1 MEFTFSYFAHF
12 FGHLAMAWPLLATIA
27 LLITVLGVG
36 VGFLESW
43 SRFDSIYWAFITA
56 TTVGYGDI
64 RPLKPV
70 SRILSVL
77 VALIGVTFTG
87 IIVAL
92 AIDAATRSF
101 SDVYTP
107 IKTGSAIKEVQ
118 RASAVARRDRRICRA
133 DVYARPVAK
142 TTTHHRLS

>member
-1 MEFTFSYFAHF
+1 MEYTFSYFHHF
-12 FGHLAMAWPLLATIA
+12 FSHLAMAWPLLATIA
-27 LLITVLGVG
+27 LLITVLGVS

-64 RPLKPV
+64 RPLKRV

-77 VALIGVTFTG
+77 IALIGLTFTG

-101 SDVYTP
+101 SDIYTP
-107 IKTGSAIKEVQ
+107 VNMGSAIEEVRGASTLARNNDVIV
-118 RASAVARRDRRICRA
+118 RAANRA
-133 DVYARPVAK
+133 
-142 TTTHHRLS
+142 

>member
-1 MEFTFSYFAHF
+1 MDYTFSYFHYF
-12 FGHLAMAWPLLATIA
+12 FKHMAMAWPLLGSIA
-27 LLITVLGVG
+27 LVIIALGII

-43 SRFDSIYWAFITA
+43 GRFDSIYWAFITA

-101 SDVYTP
+101 SDADKPVEA
-107 IKTGSAIKEVQ
+107 GSAIEEMHEAFSTARNGSVIACSVS
-118 RASAVARRDRRICRA
+118 RA
-133 DVYARPVAK
+133 
-142 TTTHHRLS
+142 